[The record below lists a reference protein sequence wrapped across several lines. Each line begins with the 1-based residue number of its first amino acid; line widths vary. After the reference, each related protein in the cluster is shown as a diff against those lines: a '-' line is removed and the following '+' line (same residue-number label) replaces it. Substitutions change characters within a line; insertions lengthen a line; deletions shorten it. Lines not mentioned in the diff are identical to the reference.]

1 MKSTMTIG
9 EVASLS
15 GLSVKMIRRYEEEG
29 IIPKAKRSSG
39 GYRLYRESDAHAL
52 AFVKRAREL
61 GFSMKD
67 IKELLGLWSNKKRSS
82 GNVKK
87 IAAKHQQALRRKLE
101 EINSVLITLDSLV
114 DRCHGDERPDCPILE
129 DLAGPKEISS

>member
-1 MKSTMTIG
+1 MKTTMTIG
-9 EVASLS
+9 EVANLS
-15 GLSVKMIRRYEEEG
+15 GLSVKMIRRYEEAG
-29 IIPKAKRSSG
+29 IIPKAKRSSA

-87 IAAKHQQALRRKLE
+87 IAAKHQQSLRRKLE
-101 EINSVLITLDSLV
+101 EIKSVLMTLDSLV

-129 DLAGPKEISS
+129 DLAGPKDISS